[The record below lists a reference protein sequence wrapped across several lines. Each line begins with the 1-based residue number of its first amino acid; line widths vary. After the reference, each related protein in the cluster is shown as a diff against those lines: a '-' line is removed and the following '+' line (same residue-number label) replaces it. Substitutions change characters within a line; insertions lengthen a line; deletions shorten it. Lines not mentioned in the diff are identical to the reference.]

1 MKLNIG
7 VHHPTDLTID
17 GLKDLV
23 TRSSKYGLLF
33 HGSDSLLMLSLL
45 NIHRPDVLVF
55 ALSNRGADISPLIT
69 AVRRKWPQTRI
80 MVTGDHRNINYVRQL
95 IEVGADGFVHS
106 TAGFHTL
113 LEGCTRIAE
122 GQIFFDPET
131 ERLLL
136 KKIVY
141 ED

>member
-7 VHHPTDLTID
+7 VHHPTDLSINA
-17 GLKDLV
+17 LKDFV
-23 TRSSKYGLLF
+23 TGSNKYDLLF
-33 HGSDSLLMLSLL
+33 HVSDSLLMLSLL
-45 NIHRPDVLVF
+45 SFHHPDVLVF
-55 ALSNRGADISPLIT
+55 AMSNRGADISPLIT
-69 AVRRKWPQTRI
+69 EVRRKWPPMRI

-106 TAGFHTL
+106 TAGLHIL
-113 LEGCTRIAE
+113 LEGCTKVAE